1 MVAVVL
7 SDPLV
12 VLETVLVL
20 EGLLVVGVIAWDVV
34 VLAML
39 ETVIADP
46 FVMLI
51 KGASELPMVLELGT
65 AVQGGCVVPLLVVNV
80 VAFVVVKVAV
90 VVVLIV
96 VDGGAVNGFVEVDVA
111 VVILVVEADAVVVV
125 TVVPELPVAR
135 VDVEE
140 GLVELVDVVL
150 GKRSQFWNSSYTNI
164 TCQTTS
170 LLPTSYWH

>member
-34 VLAML
+34 VLATL

-46 FVMLI
+46 FVMLLI

-80 VAFVVVKVAV
+80 VAFVVVNVAAV
-90 VVVLIV
+90 VVLTV
-96 VDGGAVNGFVEVDVA
+96 VDGGT
-111 VVILVVEADAVVVV
+111 V
-125 TVVPELPVAR
+125 T
-135 VDVEE
+135 
-140 GLVELVDVVL
+140 
-150 GKRSQFWNSSYTNI
+150 
-164 TCQTTS
+164 
-170 LLPTSYWH
+170 